1 MLIDIKLGSCIVFR
15 ARLRRGSEE
24 KVSFSVKESVE
35 SASTT
40 EDIARGRL
48 IKRPQALYNGCTIL
62 NTQIELILKKKRKK
76 WLEIRFF
83 LRV

>member
-1 MLIDIKLGSCIVFR
+1 LFFR
-15 ARLRRGSEE
+15 ARLWRGSEE

-35 SASTT
+35 SASKT

-48 IKRPQALYNGCTIL
+48 IKRPRALYNGCTIL
-62 NTQIELILKKKRKK
+62 NNQIELILKKKRKK
-76 WLEIRFF
+76 WLEIRVF